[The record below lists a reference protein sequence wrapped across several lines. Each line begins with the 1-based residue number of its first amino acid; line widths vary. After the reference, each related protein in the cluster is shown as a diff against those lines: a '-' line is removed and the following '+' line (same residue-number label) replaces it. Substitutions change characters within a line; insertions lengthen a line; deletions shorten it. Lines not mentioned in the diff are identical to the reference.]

1 MVHGQNSHLQ
11 IKIVLFDNSRTR
23 VISKRSSIASVGD
36 AIQRIEAAVGD
47 SDWGVAMKWSG
58 AIRERD

>member
-23 VISKRSSIASVGD
+23 VISKRSSIACVSD

-58 AIRERD
+58 GIRERD